1 MADREPPESPA
12 ERRASPGDRDL
23 TRVPVTLEV
32 FGANPVPATAVARH
46 RSIASRLGRAG
57 VGLAIAWLLAFPAI
71 FLPVLHFVLVPGFVI
86 GGVVLAAMRLREE
99 STLARLEGT
108 CPRCRAALDVTPGG
122 RFRLPRSVQ
131 CPHCRNTLT
140 LAAAATHGSETPPA

>member
-1 MADREPPESPA
+1 MADREPPES
-12 ERRASPGDRDL
+12 RRASTSRDL
-23 TRVPVTLEV
+23 TEVPVTLEV
-32 FGANPVPATAVARH
+32 FGANPVPATAVVRH

-57 VGLAIAWLLAFPAI
+57 VGLGIAWLLAFPAI

-86 GGVVLAAMRLREE
+86 GGVVLAAVRLREDR
-99 STLARLEGT
+99 TLARVEGT

-140 LAAAATHGSETPPA
+140 LAAAAARGSETPPA

>member
-1 MADREPPESPA
+1 MSGREQAGDQKDS
-12 ERRASPGDRDL
+12 RASAGDSDL

-32 FGANPVPATAVARH
+32 FGANPVPATAVVRH

-86 GGVVLAAMRLREE
+86 GGLVLAAVRLRED
-99 STLARLEGT
+99 STLARVEGT

-140 LAAAATHGSETPPA
+140 LAASATHGGETPPT

>member
-1 MADREPPESPA
+1 MADREPPES
-12 ERRASPGDRDL
+12 RRASTSRDL

-32 FGANPVPATAVARH
+32 FGATPVRATAVVRH
-46 RSIASRLGRAG
+46 RSFASRLGRAG
-57 VGLAIAWLLAFPAI
+57 VGLGIAWLLAFPAI

-86 GGVVLAAMRLREE
+86 GGVVLAAVRLREDC
-99 STLARLEGT
+99 TLARVEGT

-131 CPHCRNTLT
+131 CPHCKNTLT
-140 LAAAATHGSETPPA
+140 LAAAATHGSESPPA

>member
-1 MADREPPESPA
+1 MSEREQAGDQKDP
-12 ERRASPGDRDL
+12 RASPGDSDL

-32 FGANPVPATAVARH
+32 FGANPVPATAVVRQL
-46 RSIASRLGRAG
+46 SIASRLGRAG
-57 VGLAIAWLLAFPAI
+57 VGLGIAWLLAFPAI

-86 GGVVLAAMRLREE
+86 GGVVLAAVRLREDR
-99 STLARLEGT
+99 TLARVEGT
-108 CPRCRAALDVTPGG
+108 CPRCRAGLDVTPGG

-131 CPHCRNTLT
+131 CPQCKNTLT